1 MVEQQQMPMTQEE
14 YEELEERERQQGY
27 SPDYVNQ
34 EEPGNLFTLFKKVLK
49 LQDNSKVGNLGQME
63 LGDLMISVRDC
74 KKIALLAEKLGH
86 QTFANFFHDQ
96 AEIILQ
102 TSASKKGWFVNLFVT
117 SKKFSAAKVE
127 ETNQYQQ
134 PQGGNK
140 RWTWGRKDR

>member
-1 MVEQQQMPMTQEE
+1 MVEQPPMTQEE
-14 YEELEERERQQGY
+14 YEEMQELERQQGY
-27 SPDYVNQ
+27 APDYVNQ
-34 EEPGNLFTLFKKVLK
+34 EEPGNLFTLFKRVLK
-49 LQDNSKVGNLGQME
+49 LPDNSKVGNLAKLE

-86 QTFANFFHDQ
+86 ETFAQFFHDQ

-127 ETNQYQQ
+127 EQAIQ
-134 PQGGNK
+134 PQQGGTK
-140 RWTWGRKDR
+140 KWTWGRRDR